1 MMPPQRSLWHWKNSM
16 PKRNSTLTPHEIK
29 KFSALG
35 EKKPSPFHRWLNSG
49 GLLSSSRKERLK
61 KSLLYPYM
69 NNKSGVE
76 GFSFAVIAPLLGLS
90 ILATV
95 LALYSNQRFSEPV
108 NTEFLSGSFP
118 TAIIVPESTIDF
130 MVTSQFLPSIEVTPE
145 LTYEATEPSSRI
157 PLQLPTFL
165 PTYTSF
171 PTQSTYVIPTSSTSI
186 TFSGGG
192 SSSFFSSP
200 STGYV
205 LPTAYIPSLPP
216 IDVIEIPV
224 YVIVTATFLP
234 TNLPTGTPYET
245 QTFSP
250 SPQATEDQTQI
261 TFSTQT
267 ATQTPIESET
277 PSPLPISTETSSP
290 TLTST
295 FTLTP
300 TLTSTF
306 TLTPTLT
313 STFTLTPTETP
324 VLEVTP

>member
-205 LPTAYIPSLPP
+205 LPTAYILSLPP

-250 SPQATEDQTQI
+250 SPQATE
-261 TFSTQT
+261 
-267 ATQTPIESET
+267 APVESET

-306 TLTPTLT
+306 TLTPT
-313 STFTLTPTETP
+313 ETP